1 MHWIKVEPCYVQAQG
16 TLLSN
21 EVSSVRIYPGNC
33 KLPQDNQRVSS
44 SVFQRSPIIKVVR
57 SHLADG
63 SHLHDILELLIHVPE
78 CEFPVLDSV
87 VEFLVVTNVK
97 VFNNFHQTFDVTHT
111 KQLLHKRNCVE
122 GLKLEQTSGIL

>member
-1 MHWIKVEPCYVQAQG
+1 MLKISQIETHIGQSIMTNNVG
-16 TLLSN
+16 
-21 EVSSVRIYPGNC
+21 I
-33 KLPQDNQRVSS
+33 
-44 SVFQRSPIIKVVR
+44 

-87 VEFLVVTNVK
+87 VEFLVVTNIK
-97 VFNNFHQTFDVTHT
+97 VFNNFHQTFDVTHA

-122 GLKLEQTSGIL
+122 GLKLEQTRSIL